1 MKGGEPRGKKP
12 PRMSPSF
19 LAWMSRW
26 TVMAF
31 TGVDNKRGRPRLVV
45 ECVRGTESQEF
56 SLDIAD

>member
-1 MKGGEPRGKKP
+1 
-12 PRMSPSF
+12 MSPSF